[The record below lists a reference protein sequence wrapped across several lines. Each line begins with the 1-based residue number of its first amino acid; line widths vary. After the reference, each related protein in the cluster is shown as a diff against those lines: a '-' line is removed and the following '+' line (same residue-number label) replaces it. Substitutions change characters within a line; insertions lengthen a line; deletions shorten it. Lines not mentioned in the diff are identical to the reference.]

1 MPRLKHLVVAALALG
16 LPALPAYSQDQQP
29 QDPATILTSKPPL
42 IASDHLR
49 DLIAKGGA
57 DVENA
62 RFALGI
68 AQTLSAVE
76 QLGRGIYVLGPRR
89 DTLASGLP
97 ILRLPVPENP
107 EPQVVTV
114 DDLNRL
120 LEDFVANLAG
130 AQETLTGIKG
140 EVQLTLPVTQIA
152 LDFNGDGV
160 TGEKERL
167 GDVLFELRMINPRPT
182 GAAAELY
189 TIDFDYSDVQW
200 LVAYTHVLSGLAEF
214 MLAWDGRE
222 MFEHAG
228 HLIFQRVETPYDFL
242 QGEGRF
248 NMSFRSIA
256 DFAALLHTAKFKIRD
271 LAKLE
276 KSRRHFLQAIHFS
289 RRTMQLIG
297 GETDRGR
304 EWIPGP
310 QQKAALPNVVVTQ
323 EIIDSWLAFLDD
335 AEAVLKGEKLI
346 PFWRTDDGRGVN
358 LQRAMLGAKELDVVL
373 WIQGTAAAPY
383 LERDK
388 PLMSS
393 ESFRQMQRVTQGNF
407 WTFAVWF
414 N

>member
-1 MPRLKHLVVAALALG
+1 MIRLPHVILAIIAALQA
-16 LPALPAYSQDQQP
+16 LPALAQDQQL
-29 QDPATILTSKPPL
+29 QEPAAILTSKPPL
-42 IASDHLR
+42 IASDELR
-49 DLIAKGGA
+49 DLIAKGGPE
-57 DVENA
+57 VESA
-62 RFALGI
+62 RFALGV

-76 QLGRGIYVLGPRR
+76 QLGRGLYVLGPRR

-107 EPQVVTV
+107 DPQVVTAEA
-114 DDLNRL
+114 LNRL
-120 LEDFVANLAG
+120 LEDFVANLAA
-130 AQETLTGIKG
+130 AQETLTAIKG

-152 LDFNGDGV
+152 LDFNGDGA
-160 TGEKERL
+160 TGAKERL
-167 GDVLFELRMINPRPT
+167 GDVLFELRMINLRPT
-182 GAAAELY
+182 GAVAESY
-189 TIDFDYSDVQW
+189 TIDFDYADVQW
-200 LVAYTHVLSGLAEF
+200 LTAYTHVLSGLAEF
-214 MLAWDGRE
+214 MLAWDGRQ
-222 MFEHAG
+222 MLEHAG
-228 HLIFQRVETPYDFL
+228 HLIFQRVQTPYDFL
-242 QGEGRF
+242 EGQGGF
-248 NMSFRSIA
+248 NVSFRSIA
-256 DFAALLHTAKFKIRD
+256 DLAALLHTTKFQLRD
-271 LAKLE
+271 PARLE
-276 KSRRHFLQAIHFS
+276 SARQQFLHAVHFS

-358 LQRAMLGAKELDVVL
+358 LPRALQEARELDVIL

-383 LERDK
+383 LERGK
-388 PLMSS
+388 PLMTS
-393 ESFRQMQRVTQGNF
+393 ESFRQMQRVTHGNF